1 MIIQILASA
10 AAIAQ
15 PAATTPDTS
24 ATDGAQLE
32 DIVVTAQKREER
44 LQEIPLT
51 VSAVTGSQLE
61 KSGVLTSRDLTQL
74 SPGLLFSQQSIVVQ
88 PTIRG
93 VGGRGVA
100 PGDEGTVPVYV
111 DGVYQP
117 VQHANAFQLAN
128 IARIEVL
135 KGPQGTL
142 FGRNA
147 VGGAINVLTLD
158 PGSEFQLK
166 LAGTYARFDRREG
179 EVYVSVPVGDRF
191 GVNFS
196 GFLGA
201 DDGYIRD
208 LVRGG
213 NANPTRTTALRA
225 KAVFQTGS
233 DGEVKLIG
241 FYTRAKD
248 PTSASTRP
256 LGGNTAGRLGNPP
269 AVIAGPYESSL
280 DFQPIGRYRT
290 AGTSAQFR
298 QGFGGA
304 EFTAL
309 ASYQNTRSYSQT
321 DSDGSARVVATN
333 EITVRDKTYTAEARL
348 ASVGDGPLKWIV
360 GGYYF
365 NGTACYCP
373 LTNNGVNPIDAT
385 QRSKAFAVFA
395 EATYDLTDAL
405 SITGGLRYSDEKRSI
420 YTLRNAVFVG
430 RGSKRFTDVSPRA
443 SILYALSDRA
453 RVYATYSQGFKSGV
467 YNTATTTLPLTP
479 VRPETLNAY
488 EIGLKT
494 EPSRQLRFNLSA
506 FYYDYVDLQVSSR
519 NAVTNLTVLQNA
531 ATAENY
537 GFEAQL
543 DAAVTSAFNL
553 SGSVAYTHA
562 RFKSFPAANI
572 LVPRAD
578 LGGNTNAFRDVSGNA
593 IPKSP
598 DFTANLRADYTVPLA
613 DGELTFAG
621 NVYYSSKYFSEFS
634 NRVRTDAFVLANA
647 RVTWVSPGE
656 HYRITAFVDNLT
668 DERYPITISTTA
680 TADVQVDSRPR
691 VFGVKLQYTY

>member
-1 MIIQILASA
+1 MLIQILASA

-15 PAATTPDTS
+15 TPAAAPATTE
-24 ATDGAQLE
+24 ADGAQLE

-51 VSAVTGSQLE
+51 VTAVTGSQLE
-61 KSGVLTSRDLTQL
+61 KTGLLTSRDLTQL
-74 SPGLLFSQQSIVVQ
+74 SPGLVFSQQSIVVQ

-117 VQHANAFQLAN
+117 VQHANAFQLSN

-158 PGSEFQLK
+158 PATDFQLK

-179 EVYVSVPVGDRF
+179 ELYVSVPVSDRL

-196 GFLGA
+196 GFVGA

-213 NANPTRTTALRA
+213 MANPSSTTALRG
-225 KAVFQTGS
+225 KIVFQTGD
-233 DGEVKLIG
+233 DGEIKLIG
-241 FYTRAKD
+241 FYTNAKD
-248 PTSASTRP
+248 PTPASTRP
-256 LGGNTAGRLGNPP
+256 LGGNTAGRLGVPP

-280 DFQPIGRYRT
+280 DFQAVGRYHT
-290 AGTSAQFR
+290 AGTSAQLR
-298 QGFGGA
+298 QGFGGV
-304 EFTAL
+304 ELVAL
-309 ASYQNTRSYSQT
+309 GSYQNTHSYSQT
-321 DSDGSARVVATN
+321 DSDSSARRVATN
-333 EITVRDKTYTAEARL
+333 EVTVRDKTYTAEARL
-348 ASVGDGPLKWIV
+348 SSVGDGPLKWIV

-365 NGTACYCP
+365 NGKACYCP
-373 LTNNGVNPIDAT
+373 LTNNGTAPIDAT
-385 QRSKAFAVFA
+385 QRSKAFALFA
-395 EATYDLTDAL
+395 EATYSLTDAL

-420 YTLRNAVFVG
+420 YTLRSDAFIG
-430 RGSKRFTDVSPRA
+430 QGSKRFSDISPRA
-443 SILYALSDRA
+443 SILYALSDKA
-453 RVYATYSQGFKSGV
+453 RIYATYSQGFKSGV

-479 VRPETLNAY
+479 VRPETLTAY

-519 NAVTNLTVLQNA
+519 NATTNLTVLQNA

-537 GFEAQL
+537 GFEAQV
-543 DAAVTSAFNL
+543 DAAVTTAFNL

-562 RFKSFPAANI
+562 RFKSFPGANI
-572 LVPRAD
+572 LVPRPD

-598 DFTANLRADYTVPLA
+598 DFTANLRGDYTVPLST
-613 DGELTFAG
+613 GSVTLAG
-621 NVYYSSKYFSEFS
+621 NVYYSAKYFSEFS

-647 RVTWVSPGE
+647 RITWASGDE
-656 HYRITAFVDNLT
+656 HYRVTAFVDNLT
-668 DERYPITISTTA
+668 NERYPITISTTA

-691 VFGVKLQYTY
+691 VFGVKLQFTY